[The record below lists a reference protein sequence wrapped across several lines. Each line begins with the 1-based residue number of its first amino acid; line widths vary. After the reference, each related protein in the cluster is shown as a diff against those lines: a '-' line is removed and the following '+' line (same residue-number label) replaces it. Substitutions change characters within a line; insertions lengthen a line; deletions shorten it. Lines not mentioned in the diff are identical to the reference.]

1 VYLYIIGWRVTVF
14 GDAWLG
20 VFTATGGFYCVF
32 GNSCPSSEGSA
43 GWPKGLG
50 ACRLRVFFL
59 SPAGALR
66 LVDGVEMPPRV
77 AALLGAIVSAL
88 GIGNRL

>member
-1 VYLYIIGWRVTVF
+1 M
-14 GDAWLG
+14 
-20 VFTATGGFYCVF
+20 
-32 GNSCPSSEGSA
+32 
-43 GWPKGLG
+43 
-50 ACRLRVFFL
+50 FFL